1 MSIAKIFHLILLI
14 IFGSLSLVSFNYE
27 YDKASKLAD
36 EALQQYLNSPIWK
49 TTLPVDGK
57 SLFTTLNSQYPF
69 YFFQYIHGQDG
80 TLNYTEG
87 QLLSGNDDV
96 IAALFAQGLGDTRN
110 LAEGRLQVKIDDS
123 KITSKAKQAFVS
135 NITIIWLL
143 YLVIATI
150 FSLLMMR
157 LKRSIVYASG
167 YIDALS
173 ELKFEALAHS
183 RFRGELKPIGVALDK
198 ARSILHDKFDEMRN
212 HNLQLNKE
220 VYQDPITLF
229 NTRPKFTQKLDSLA
243 KAGKD
248 NYGIMA
254 MIKATELANINQ
266 SQGREAGDNYLAG
279 IASCI
284 RKSIANQQQA
294 ECFRISA
301 SDFAVFIPNL
311 LINDVHGLLNNLKSN
326 FDAFQ
331 QTIDIES
338 VAYTG
343 LVPYK
348 QGNDALSLVYLGDA
362 AVSIAQTMG
371 PNSCHIQEKLN
382 GDELIGDS
390 HWKTAIEDIIQRQAL
405 KFHAQDIQPCR
416 GADKVYREL
425 FSRFYSREGK
435 FLPTATVIAMA
446 ERHGLNVELDKIII
460 QSTIK
465 LLINNPRLTGTFGI
479 NVSTASMHQAHF
491 SAWIK
496 DLLTRYRHI
505 AARLVIEVNESG
517 MQSNI
522 GVAHQ
527 FVRDMHGVGAR
538 VSVEHFGLGFTSF
551 KFFKEI
557 RPDFVKLDGSYTEG
571 IDINDNNRF
580 FVKMIVNV
588 AQKQSIKVIATSVE
602 RQEEKFT
609 LEHLL
614 VDGLQGYYIAKPK
627 PIAVTDEHSATS

>member
-87 QLLSGNDDV
+87 QLLSGNDDA

-123 KITSKAKQAFVS
+123 KITSKTKQAFVS